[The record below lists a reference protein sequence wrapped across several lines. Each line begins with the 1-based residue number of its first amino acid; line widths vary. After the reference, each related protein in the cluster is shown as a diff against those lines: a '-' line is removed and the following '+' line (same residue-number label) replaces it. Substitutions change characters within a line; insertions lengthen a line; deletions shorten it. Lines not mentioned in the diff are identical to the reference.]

1 MVVAV
6 GLVGV
11 ELLLLLVVVMLVTEV
26 VAVELD
32 GVDVVAVEF
41 EGVDVVA
48 VELVVVSDNRDFKH
62 RRFLGRL
69 RRPETNI
76 CTIAHART

>member
-48 VELVVVSDNRDFKH
+48 VELVVVSDNVTMSGDD
-62 RRFLGRL
+62 GG
-69 RRPETNI
+69 ETNPI
-76 CTIAHART
+76 PAQSKAKK